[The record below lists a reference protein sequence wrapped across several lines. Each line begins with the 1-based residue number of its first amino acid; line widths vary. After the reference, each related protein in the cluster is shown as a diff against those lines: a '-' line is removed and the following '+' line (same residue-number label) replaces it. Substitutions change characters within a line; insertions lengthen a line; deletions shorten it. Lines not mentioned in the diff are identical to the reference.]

1 MAPIRGEPVVN
12 LEKRQFLKAIG
23 LLVAGYVL
31 HSALPHSMPVS
42 AKLEVSG
49 DRSARVRVEN
59 GALVVD
65 DGA

>member
-1 MAPIRGEPVVN
+1 MVN

-23 LLVAGYVL
+23 FLLVGYVL
-31 HSALPHSMPVS
+31 CSALPHSASVVPDFKM
-42 AKLEVSG
+42 SG
-49 DRSARVRVEN
+49 DNSARVRVEN